1 MCHDTESRISAGYKS
16 GNYRVSSYPE
26 SGYIIDYYTL
36 SDYVGGI
43 KKNTF
48 CLTRIAKMNS
58 KGGEIWRQLNAY

>member
-1 MCHDTESRISAGYKS
+1 MDIGKKYIESNPTNNFFS
-16 GNYRVSSYPE
+16 E
-26 SGYIIDYYTL
+26 IDYYTL